1 MLFIPNHIMLFI
13 PNLVTI
19 SNRRNKYL
27 YQIVILYVLNYIK
40 INSKMLGISLPKEI
54 LLKIDR
60 DRGDIP
66 TSKFLVKLIELA
78 YNTNIIKP

>member
-1 MLFIPNHIMLFI
+1 
-13 PNLVTI
+13 
-19 SNRRNKYL
+19 
-27 YQIVILYVLNYIK
+27 
-40 INSKMLGISLPKEI
+40 MLGISLPKVI

-78 YNTNIIKP
+78 YTNIIKPQEQFG